1 MRVEIS
7 SVQVGRI
14 APLGRKSAPSAIAKT
29 PVAGPIVIGPTG
41 LSGDEQADLRHHGGI
56 EKAVHHYPLDHAE
69 AWRADLPSP
78 PDLIGQPGAFGENL
92 STRGITEAEVHVGDV
107 WRAGSTLL
115 QVSQARQ
122 PCWKLNER
130 FGVPDM
136 ARRVQMTARTG
147 WYYRV
152 LEPGAVAAGDPLVLV
167 DRPCPD
173 WPLARL
179 LRVFYVDRLDRAALA
194 EIAELELLTE
204 SWRQLA
210 ARRLEREAVEE
221 WGSRLEG

>member
-1 MRVEIS
+1 MVVEIS
-7 SVQVGRI
+7 SVQVGRV
-14 APLGRKSAPSAIAKT
+14 APLGRKGAPSAIAKS
-29 PVAGPIVIGPTG
+29 PVSGRVAIGQTG
-41 LSGDEQADLRHHGGI
+41 LNGDEQADLRHHGGL
-56 EKAVHHYPLDHAE
+56 EKAVHHYALDHAE
-69 AWRADLPSP
+69 AWRADLPCPSA
-78 PDLIGQPGAFGENL
+78 LFGQPGAFGENF
-92 STRGITEAEVHVGDV
+92 STRGITEAEIHVGDL
-107 WRAGSTLL
+107 WRAGSALL

-136 ARRVQMTARTG
+136 ARRVQTSGRTG

-152 LEPGAVAAGDPLVLV
+152 LEPGTVEAGDALELI
-167 DRPCPD
+167 DRPYPA

-179 LRVFYVDRLDRAALA
+179 LHVFYVDRLDRAALA

-210 ARRLEREAVEE
+210 ARRLDREAVED
-221 WGSRLEG
+221 WTPRLEG